1 MASRLI
7 KEDRLARNE
16 RLKRAGSHPFP
27 VFSLQLYLHPPTEES
42 RKQLHTSLTTLGSQ
56 IDADLRD
63 RITTIH
69 QNAQSLETQTRTL
82 KNRTAALSKTT
93 RQWSGMAESARS
105 KLKEIGDI
113 QNWAEM
119 IEHELLV
126 MEEAMNIVY
135 DEERLMQED
144 TQSVP

>member
-7 KEDRLARNE
+7 KEDRLARHE
-16 RLKRAGSHPFP
+16 RLKRA
-27 VFSLQLYLHPPTEES
+27 EES
-42 RKQLHTSLTTLGSQ
+42 RKQLHTTLTTLGSQ
-56 IDADLRD
+56 IDTDLRD

-69 QNAQSLETQTRTL
+69 QNAQSLETQTRML

-135 DEERLMQED
+135 DEEGLMQED
-144 TQSVP
+144 TQPVPSTA

>member
-1 MASRLI
+1 MATRLI
-7 KEDRLARNE
+7 KEDRAARNE
-16 RLKRAGSHPFP
+16 RLKRA
-27 VFSLQLYLHPPTEES
+27 EES
-42 RKQLHTSLTTLGSQ
+42 RKHLHTTLHNLGSQ
-56 IDADLRD
+56 IDTDLRD

-93 RQWSGMAESARS
+93 RQWSAMTEGARS
-105 KLKEIGDI
+105 RLKEIGDI

-126 MEEAMNIVY
+126 MEETMNIVC
-135 DEERLMQED
+135 DEEALLRETNAEQGQQQQQPL
-144 TQSVP
+144 VA